1 MMGTPPA
8 VPLPLRSRRRSR
20 SGTLKS
26 LRPLLIA
33 LVVLAFWPATARPAL
48 AHAVLERSDPPPN
61 ATLETPPT
69 QIVLRFSEAVDPAFS
84 TATLVDRGGRGRSSP
99 SAVSADRRSIVVRP
113 EHLEGGV
120 YVVRWRVLSRVDGHT
135 TSGVLVFGVG
145 QAVPGEPAAP
155 ESGGPAPLLIL
166 ARWSAYAAALLLA
179 GTVFFPLFV
188 LRGLTLPPAA
198 GGDPVPIRRLQV
210 SAGVLLLAGSLVEFM
225 VNAGSLLALPVRQAV
240 AQGTFWSFLTG
251 TRPGWSL
258 LGRTLAGI
266 LVMLPD
272 TRVGRILRIVVLIL
286 AAGLGGLAALL
297 GGPAS
302 LTGPGHAPHLIGIF
316 VVAGVFGIRNAVSAP
331 PGVDW
336 VPVIPAA
343 GLLAAFTL
351 ASHAA
356 GRGLVAFAVDWIHL
370 SAGSI
375 WVGGLAILLLL
386 MRRAPAADRP
396 AFVVAVVPRFSRIA
410 GYALGAL
417 VLTGVYSSWL
427 HVPALRA
434 FVATA
439 YGRLLLLKLGLVAGL
454 AGLGAVNRF
463 VLRPRLA
470 RAETLAP
477 AARWLSRSIGGEVIV
492 AGAVLLVVAA
502 LTITPPASVTTPGS
516 TLLAVSGL
524 AGGFRVDLTITTLRP
539 GWSRYE
545 IGIRDESGR
554 PPEREALVLLRLLKL
569 DEDIRPLTVR
579 PAMGKPGLY
588 TIEGGELALPRW
600 WEISVIIRRAG
611 HLDETTSLPLLIP
624 GAPRRSADLQ
634 AVLILDGARAATRRL
649 TAWREVQQLTTG
661 PGEVVVSQFSVQ
673 PPDRL
678 QYKTSSGSEAV
689 IIGTDR
695 YTRDAG
701 GPWTR
706 DTLPQPI
713 TAEGPLI
720 YMDTVRQA
728 TRGRQDACGE
738 ERCQAVFWEAA
749 GSEFAGWIGLSTGR
763 MYRLMMIAPG
773 HFMTIDWGD
782 FDSPIRIVPP

>member
-1 MMGTPPA
+1 MQPY
-8 VPLPLRSRRRSR
+8 
-20 SGTLKS
+20 
-26 LRPLLIA
+26 RPLLIA
-33 LVVLAFWPATARPAL
+33 LVILAVWPATARPAL

-61 ATLETPPT
+61 ATLETPPA

-84 TATLVDRGGRGRSSP
+84 TATVVDRGGRRRSSP
-99 SAVSADRRSIVVRP
+99 SVVSADRRSIVVRP

-145 QAVPGEPAAP
+145 QAVPGELATP

-179 GTVFFPLFV
+179 GTVFFPLLV
-188 LRGLTLPPAA
+188 LRGLAQPRAA
-198 GGDPVPIRRLQV
+198 GVDPVPIRRLQV
-210 SAGVLLLAGSLVEFM
+210 TAGVLLLAGSLVEFM
-225 VNAGSLLALPVRQAV
+225 VNAGSLLDLPVRQAV
-240 AQGTFWSFLTG
+240 AQGTLWSLLTG

-266 LVMLPD
+266 LMMLPG
-272 TRVGRILRIVVLIL
+272 TRIGRILRIVALIL

-302 LTGPGHAPHLIGIF
+302 LTGSGHAPHLIGIF
-316 VVAGVFGIRNAVSAP
+316 VVAAVFGVRNAVSAP

-356 GRGLVAFAVDWIHL
+356 GRGFVAFAVDWIHL

-386 MRRAPAADRP
+386 IRGAPAADRP
-396 AFVVAVVPRFSRIA
+396 AFVAAVVPRFSRIA
-410 GYALGAL
+410 GYGLGAL

-434 FVATA
+434 FVATV

-477 AARWLSRSIGGEVIV
+477 AARWLSRSVGGEVIV
-492 AGAVLLVVAA
+492 AGAILLVVAA
-502 LTITPPASVTTPGS
+502 LTITPPATVTTPGS

-539 GWSRYE
+539 GWSRYQ
-545 IGIRDESGR
+545 ISVRDDSGR
-554 PPEREALVLLRLLKL
+554 SPDRRALVLLRLVKL
-569 DEDIRPLTVR
+569 DEDLQPLTVR
-579 PAMGKPGLY
+579 PAAEQGRY
-588 TIEGGELALPRW
+588 TTEGGETVVPGW
-600 WEISVIIRRAG
+600 WEVTVVIRRAG
-611 HLDETTSLPLLIP
+611 RLDEVTSFPLLIP
-624 GAPRRSADLQ
+624 GAPALPADAQ
-634 AVLILDGARAATRRL
+634 ALRLLERARVATRRL
-649 TAWREVQQLTTG
+649 QAWREVQQLTTG
-661 PGEVVVSQFSVQ
+661 PGQVVVSQFAVQ
-673 PPDRL
+673 APDRL

-706 DTLPQPI
+706 DTLPQRI

-720 YMDTVRQA
+720 YMSA
-728 TRGRQDACGE
+728 AKAITRGRQDPCGD
-738 ERCQAVFWEAA
+738 ERCQIVLWEGA
-749 GSEFAGWIGLSTGR
+749 GAHFAGWIGLSTGR
-763 MYRLMMIAPG
+763 MHRLMMIAPG
-773 HFMTIDWGD
+773 HFMTIRWED
-782 FDSPIRIVPP
+782 FDAPIRIVPP